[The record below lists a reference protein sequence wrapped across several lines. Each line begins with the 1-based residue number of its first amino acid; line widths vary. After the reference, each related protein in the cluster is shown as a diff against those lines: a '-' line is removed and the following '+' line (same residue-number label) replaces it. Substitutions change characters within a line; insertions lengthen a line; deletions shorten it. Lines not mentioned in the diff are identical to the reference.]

1 MKVTDV
7 QTAFASAVVLL
18 SLPAGTVASSHRRI
32 HQLPNKKHAHLRHTI
47 EDANSIVKRGQCAF
61 PTDDPNLV
69 AVTPDA
75 QNAGW
80 AMSPDQPCKP
90 GSYCPIA
97 CKPGMVMA
105 QWDPDSSYTYPAS
118 MVSYYQKT
126 EKRITLFLTANS
138 LRTEDCSAITVAMST
153 SLSLTSLTALRV
165 PVLS

>member
-7 QTAFASAVVLL
+7 QAAFASAVVLL
-18 SLPAGTVASSHRRI
+18 SLPASTVASSHRRL
-32 HQLPNKKHAHLRHTI
+32 HQLPNKKHTHLRSHTV

-118 MVSYYQKT
+118 MVSFYCNA
-126 EKRITLFLTANS
+126 ERDNPFIP
-138 LRTEDCSAITVAMST
+138 DC
-153 SLSLTSLTALRV
+153 
-165 PVLS
+165 